1 MEKKFCNV
9 QLNRFSV
16 RFTFP
21 FQMKITIAF
30 INGREKKKLK
40 VGPKSRCCYYWVPSP
55 DVAAKFEYIYQI
67 DYHPTIIHEENEVNG
82 LFL

>member
-1 MEKKFCNV
+1 MDE
-9 QLNRFSV
+9 R
-16 RFTFP
+16 
-21 FQMKITIAF
+21 
-30 INGREKKKLK
+30 KKLK
-40 VGPKSRCCYYWVPSP
+40 MGPKSRCCYYWVPSP